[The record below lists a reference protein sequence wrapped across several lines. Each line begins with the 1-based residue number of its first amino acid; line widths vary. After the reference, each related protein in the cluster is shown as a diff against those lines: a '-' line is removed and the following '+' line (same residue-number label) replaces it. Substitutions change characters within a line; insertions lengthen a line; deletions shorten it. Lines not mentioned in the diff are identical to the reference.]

1 MGASPS
7 RAKPRADAP
16 DLLAGPL
23 PKGDALLHGGR
34 QGTGEFGR
42 VITQGVI
49 ACGRSRVNARLQV
62 SQPTQ
67 HADDAPT
74 DLLDHGGDVRVGRC
88 LACDKARLAVLV
100 TAIEID
106 PLQEDTME
114 MEIGV
119 RRRLYLIV

>member
-1 MGASPS
+1 MQGKALYAGTAGTSECW
-7 RAKPRADAP
+7 RLALVAKPRAEAP

-23 PKGDALLHGGR
+23 LKGDALLYGGR

-74 DLLDHGGDVRVGRC
+74 DLPS
-88 LACDKARLAVLV
+88 RL
-100 TAIEID
+100 
-106 PLQEDTME
+106 
-114 MEIGV
+114 
-119 RRRLYLIV
+119 